1 MAILYTFNVV
11 DPNGVGAYPPSVM
24 ASEWHTRFAQWFQN
38 HSGDPMKWSGP
49 YILFNT
55 EAELDNFLNEF
66 RLTDATLLADIELW
80 KSSHGVSYISQFYD
94 LSSAGISKT
103 GIIS

>member
-11 DPNGVGAYPPSVM
+11 DPNEVGPWPLSVL
-24 ASEWHTRFAQWFQN
+24 ASEWNTRFAQWFSEN
-38 HSGDPMKWSGP
+38 PVKWSGP
-49 YILFNT
+49 FIVFNT
-55 EAELDNFLNEF
+55 EAELDDFLNEF
-66 RLTDATLLADIELW
+66 TITDATLLADIELW